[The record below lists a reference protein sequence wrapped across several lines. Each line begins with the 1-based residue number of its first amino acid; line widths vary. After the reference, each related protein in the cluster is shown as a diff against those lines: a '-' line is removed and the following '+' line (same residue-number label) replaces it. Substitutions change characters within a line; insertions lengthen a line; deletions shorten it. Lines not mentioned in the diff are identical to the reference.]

1 MTEAKAWSAYW
12 AQMGEAGGCLPGAPP
27 AVEAQLTQLWAQFAQ
42 GLAPGAKLLD
52 LACGTGA
59 VMRSLLR
66 GNDRLDL
73 TGVDYAVL
81 PKSSAKKIRLIGE
94 SDIAALPFDDESFDG
109 LTSQFGLEYS
119 DIAKSA
125 PEMARVAKPGAGLR
139 LVVHHADSPIVAQN
153 RKRYA
158 AINAVAQSSIFGMAR
173 SVIAQ
178 PGSSTAMLSQA
189 FSLIARSHPDQGVV
203 REIAAGM
210 DNAIRFGGKNGPS
223 ELDRIETN
231 ISQECE
237 VLGALLDVAR
247 DEAGIA
253 ALLTSLAGG
262 FQCAPADPIQPP
274 GLATPIAWL
283 VTGTR
288 NA

>member
-27 AVEAQLTQLWAQFAQ
+27 VVEAQLAELWVQFAQ
-42 GLAPGAKLLD
+42 SLAPGAKLLD

-59 VMRSLLR
+59 VMRSLRR

-81 PKSSAKKIRLIGE
+81 PKSRAKKIRIIGE
-94 SDIAALPFDDESFDG
+94 TDIAALPFEDGTFDG

-119 DIAKSA
+119 EIANSA
-125 PEMARVAKPGAGLR
+125 PEMGRVAKPDAVLR
-139 LVVHHADSPIVAQN
+139 LVVHHVDSPIVAQN
-153 RKRYA
+153 RKRYS
-158 AINAVAQSSIFGMAR
+158 AINAIAQSSIFRMAR

-203 REIAAGM
+203 REIAAGVN
-210 DNAIRFGGKNGPS
+210 NAIRIGGKNGAS

-231 ISQECE
+231 ISQECS
-237 VLGALLDVAR
+237 VLGALLDVAL
-247 DEAGIA
+247 DETGVDAF
-253 ALLTSLAGG
+253 LTSLAGD
-262 FQCAPADPIQPP
+262 FQCAPAAPIQPT
-274 GLATPIAWL
+274 GLPTPIAWL

-288 NA
+288 NP